1 MKKIISI
8 VITAGLILLAGCGHE
23 HQWTEATCTEPRTCT
38 ECGATEGEPYGHK
51 WVEATCSEA
60 KHCSVCGEKEGETL
74 AHTWEEA
81 TCTKAKTCKVCGYVD
96 GEPLGHDWTEATHE
110 APKTCKRCGETEGDV
125 LLYEVPAGFT
135 ADYEFGEFSRFNSFA
150 SENGLGGTMIWVDG
164 SYDNISNL
172 DLSADIGQ
180 NMTAYICTLVD
191 QDNNK
196 WLVQI
201 DLDYYTSADKY
212 KELCG
217 HSLCITGEYTGYS
230 QLYEMPAF
238 IVEKI
243 FDKNTGN
250 VIIPTWYNEYV
261 NVRLYLLL
269 YNN

>member
-1 MKKIISI
+1 M
-8 VITAGLILLAGCGHE
+8 
-23 HQWTEATCTEPRTCT
+23 W
-38 ECGATEGEPYGHK
+38 
-51 WVEATCSEA
+51 
-60 KHCSVCGEKEGETL
+60 
-74 AHTWEEA
+74 
-81 TCTKAKTCKVCGYVD
+81 
-96 GEPLGHDWTEATHE
+96 
-110 APKTCKRCGETEGDV
+110 
-125 LLYEVPAGFT
+125 
-135 ADYEFGEFSRFNSFA
+135 FGEFSRFNSFA

-172 DLSADIGQ
+172 DLSADLGQ

-250 VIIPTWYNEYV
+250 VIIPTWYNEYI
-261 NVRLYLLL
+261 NVR
-269 YNN
+269 